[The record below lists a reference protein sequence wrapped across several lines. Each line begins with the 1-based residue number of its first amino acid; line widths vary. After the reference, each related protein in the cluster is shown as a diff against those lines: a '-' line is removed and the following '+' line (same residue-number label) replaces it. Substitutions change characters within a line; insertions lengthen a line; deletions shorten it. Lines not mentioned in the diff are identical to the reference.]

1 MAETVAQRY
10 MDLSAFGKASANIVG
25 RATKVNPLRMKLLAE
40 SLSTVTVPLTW
51 SVMARINKEWGN
63 NQTITYMDT
72 AGSYVWNVAT
82 GVFVITDTNG
92 NITTRTGIETI
103 EDLEVSWGVMALVQV
118 VLEVLDYT
126 NYNVFLIASPE
137 PASKTSR
144 AESVTWWSNEY
155 LAEGSQHAVFSRISD
170 GKGDNNFGNVP
181 VDCIGIEPEFSP
193 LLLQNGGV
201 WVATNDYSL
210 DLVSQDTNLPSERP
224 AQTKAGTT
232 AKAVNYL
239 MIAAFAQ
246 KLLSSDS
253 AIVYEPSMLKEW
265 IDSLPSSSRPE
276 QLRDG
281 YFKSLDYLMIA
292 AFAQNLL
299 SSDSAIVYEPSMLW
313 QFFQWYFQSSDI
325 VANTRRIFDLSPR
338 W

>member
-10 MDLSAFGKASANIVG
+10 MDLSALGKASANIVG

-40 SLSTVTVPLTW
+40 SLTTVTEPLTW
-51 SVMARINKEWGN
+51 GVMARINKSWGN

-92 NITTRTGIETI
+92 NITTRTGIDTI

-118 VLEVLDYT
+118 VLQELDYT
-126 NYNVFLIASPE
+126 NRNAFLIGTLAVVT
-137 PASKTSR
+137 KTSR
-144 AESVTWWSNEY
+144 VEAVSWWESEY
-155 LAEGSQHAVFSRISD
+155 LAEGTQHAVFSRISES
-170 GKGDNNFGNVP
+170 GHGSGDAALNR
-181 VDCIGIEPEFSP
+181 IGIEPEYNP
-193 LLLQNGGV
+193 LLLQDGGA
-201 WVATNDYSL
+201 WVATNNYPIDLISWLTDYA
-210 DLVSQDTNLPSERP
+210 VSRDNSRTGEKTIANNE
-224 AQTKAGTT
+224 
-232 AKAVNYL
+232 YL
-239 MIAAFAQ
+239 LIAAFAAN
-246 KLLSSDS
+246 LLN
-253 AIVYEPSMLKEW
+253 ANPFVTYEPSMLKEW
-265 IDSLPSSSRPE
+265 LDSLPSSSRPE

-299 SSDSAIVYEPSMLW
+299 SSDSDITYEPWMLW
-313 QFFQWYFQSSDI
+313 QFCQWYFQSSDI